1 MDAIIVTGQ
10 SNAKGTASKL
20 IGVMPNHLI
29 VNTAEGGTSIEE
41 WVKGTSLYNR
51 AIQMTF
57 DTLRS
62 GNRVVGMFHF
72 QGEGNTGSIKKA
84 KAYKRLTIEFFNKF
98 RMQCGLTSVPL
109 VFAQL
114 GLKPT
119 ESFPARDYWEYI
131 QAQQRNISHQ
141 FPTYKMIKTYDI
153 TPYCPADGVH
163 WCEEGYTLIANR
175 VRKALL
181 NP

>member
-1 MDAIIVTGQ
+1 MEAIVVTGQ
-10 SNAKGTASKL
+10 SNAKGTGHKL
-20 IGVMPNHLI
+20 IQVMPNHLI
-29 VNTAEGGTSIEE
+29 INTAEGGTSIEE
-41 WVKGTSLYNR
+41 WGKGTALYNR
-51 AIQMTF
+51 AVQQVF
-57 DTLRS
+57 ECLRS
-62 GNRVVGMFHF
+62 GNRIVGMFHF
-72 QGEGNTGSIKKA
+72 QGEGNTNSIKKA
-84 KAYKRLTIEFFNKF
+84 KNYKKATVEFFNKF
-98 RMQCGLTSVPL
+98 RLQCGLTNVPL

-119 ESFPARDYWEYI
+119 SAFPEYTYWEFI
-131 QAQQRNISHQ
+131 QSQQRNISHQ

-153 TPYCPADGVH
+153 NPYCPANGVH